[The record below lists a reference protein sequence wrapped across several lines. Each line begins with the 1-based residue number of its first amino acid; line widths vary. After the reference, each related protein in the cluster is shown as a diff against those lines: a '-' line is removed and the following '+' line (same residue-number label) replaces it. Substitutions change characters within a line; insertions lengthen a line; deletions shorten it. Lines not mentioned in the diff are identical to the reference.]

1 MTNEGGFS
9 STITTSPTSSGDPEL
24 LINEAAS
31 SNGRFFW
38 LGWIVS
44 GNLIGLSSGN
54 IGSNP
59 DSDFG
64 LSSSVG
70 LVAGFGGDVKS
81 SNIWI

>member
-1 MTNEGGFS
+1 MTNDGGFS
-9 STITTSPTSSGDPEL
+9 SPITTSPLSSGDPEL

-54 IGSNP
+54 TGSNP
-59 DSDFG
+59 ESDFG
-64 LSSSVG
+64 IFPSVG
-70 LVAGFGGDVKS
+70 LGVGFGGDVKS